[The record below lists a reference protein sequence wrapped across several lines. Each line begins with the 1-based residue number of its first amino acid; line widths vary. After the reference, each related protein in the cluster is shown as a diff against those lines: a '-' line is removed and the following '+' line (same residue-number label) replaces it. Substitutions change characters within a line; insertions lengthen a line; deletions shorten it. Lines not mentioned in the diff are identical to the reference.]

1 MKVGI
6 TWAGRP
12 THPNDRNRT
21 FPLSLLAPLAN
32 PDIAFVS
39 LQKGPGASQTKQ
51 PPEGMDITDVSAD
64 LKDFYDTAA
73 LIQNLDLVISADT
86 AVVHMAGALNKPV
99 WVFLPFVPDWRWM
112 MDRTDSPWY
121 PTMRLFRQP
130 QMADWSTP
138 VTQVVE
144 ALRQEI
150 KAWLAREGAA
160 RGEVSA
166 AF

>member
-1 MKVGI
+1 
-6 TWAGRP
+6 
-12 THPNDRNRT
+12 
-21 FPLSLLAPLAN
+21 
-32 PDIAFVS
+32 
-39 LQKGPGASQTKQ
+39 
-51 PPEGMDITDVSAD
+51 MDITDVSAD